1 MPGRDAYEIL
11 QVHPKADQ
19 AILHAA
25 FRILAAKFHPDR
37 DPSPGA
43 NRRMAELNVAY
54 EAVRTEDRRLLYD
67 KSQTLHVPSAPI
79 VTPYAAPRPPAPSR
93 SAETVDFGRY
103 AGWTL
108 EELAKQ
114 DPDYLVWL
122 SRHSSGIRY
131 RRRIGELL
139 ARRASPPPAAHR
151 QRR

>member
-1 MPGRDAYEIL
+1 MPSRDAYEVL

-25 FRILAAKFHPDR
+25 FRILAAKYHPDR
-37 DPSPGA
+37 DQSPGA
-43 NRRMAELNVAY
+43 NRRMAELNIAY
-54 EAVRTEDRRLLYD
+54 EAVRSEDRRVLYD
-67 KSQTLHVPSAPI
+67 KAQTLHVPIAPV
-79 VTPYAAPRPPAPSR
+79 VTPYAAAKPAPAPA

-122 SRHSSGIRY
+122 SRHSSGIRF

-139 ARRASPPPAAHR
+139 ARRASPPPA
-151 QRR
+151 QRRSRR